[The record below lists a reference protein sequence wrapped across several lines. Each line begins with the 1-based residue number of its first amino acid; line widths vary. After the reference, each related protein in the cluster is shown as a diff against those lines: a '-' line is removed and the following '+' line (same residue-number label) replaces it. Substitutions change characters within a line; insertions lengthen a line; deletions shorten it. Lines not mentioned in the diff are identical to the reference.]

1 MALNT
6 KGIGTA
12 AKQDSVQF
20 FLGAASNPTAFNDYF
35 LKTNKVANIRTTGD
49 MQRTR
54 EQIDAT
60 CLDSER
66 KLNVPGF
73 EEAAT
78 LDFTLAVVAGAQE
91 DIETWYSE
99 STQLVYGYVAFDNKN
114 AILYAKGGTCT
125 LGSATITGAQPGN
138 LIETQCQLNIETV
151 QDFASQAITPG
162 GVGPAGG

>member
-20 FLGAASNPTAFNDYF
+20 FLGVATNPTKFNDYF

-114 AILYAKGGTCT
+114 AILYA
-125 LGSATITGAQPGN
+125 
-138 LIETQCQLNIETV
+138 
-151 QDFASQAITPG
+151 
-162 GVGPAGG
+162 

>member
-20 FLGAASNPTAFNDYF
+20 FLGVASKPTKFNDYF

-54 EQIDAT
+54 EQTEAT

-66 KLNVPGF
+66 KLNVSGF
-73 EEAAT
+73 EEATT
-78 LDFTLAVVAGAQE
+78 LDSLWPLLPAHRKTSKPGTVNPLS
-91 DIETWYSE
+91 WY
-99 STQLVYGYVAFDNKN
+99 TAMWPL
-114 AILYAKGGTCT
+114 T
-125 LGSATITGAQPGN
+125 TITQSCLPRVALVPWDLQPSPV
-138 LIETQCQLNIETV
+138 LSLVT
-151 QDFASQAITPG
+151 
-162 GVGPAGG
+162 